1 MSSSIRLNQL
11 TLGGSRL
18 RCQRVISDGQVIMQQ
33 LGKQIV
39 KYYFQ
44 FRNPSR
50 ARAAELASQASR

>member
-33 LGKQIV
+33 LGKIV